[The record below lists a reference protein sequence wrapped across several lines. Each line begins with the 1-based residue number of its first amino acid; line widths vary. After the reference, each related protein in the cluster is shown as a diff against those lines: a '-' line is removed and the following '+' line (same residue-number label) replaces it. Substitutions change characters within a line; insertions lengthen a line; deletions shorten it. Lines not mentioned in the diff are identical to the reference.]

1 MNKIQKGE
9 RVNGIEKD
17 PLESQETDIVID
29 YANVPG
35 FLRKETSTQG
45 DDKLRIAAHEGG
57 VDTVKNVLDRFRQ
70 KKEEIQKRKQ
80 QQQSEAKKK
89 EEEITDEEGAEEHHN
104 NEELVEE
111 AVHVDEEVK
120 QQVTIIESVVFHEV
134 IESTVVEQ
142 EEQV

>member
-1 MNKIQKGE
+1 M
-9 RVNGIEKD
+9 NGIEKD

-80 QQQSEAKKK
+80 QQSEAKKK
-89 EEEITDEEGAEEHHN
+89 EEEIKEEEEEEHHN

-120 QQVTIIESVVFHEV
+120 QQVTTIESVVFHEV

>member
-80 QQQSEAKKK
+80 QQSEAKKK
-89 EEEITDEEGAEEHHN
+89 EEEIKEEEEEEHHN
-104 NEELVEE
+104 NEEPVEE
-111 AVHVDEEVK
+111 AVHVIEEVK
-120 QQVTIIESVVFHEV
+120 QQVTTIESVVFHEV

>member
-80 QQQSEAKKK
+80 QQSEAKKK
-89 EEEITDEEGAEEHHN
+89 EEEIKEEEEEEHHN

>member
-29 YANVPG
+29 YANVPN

-45 DDKLRIAAHEGG
+45 DDKLRIAVHEGG
-57 VDTVKNVLDRFRQ
+57 VDTVKNVLDKFRQ

-80 QQQSEAKKK
+80 QQSEAKKK
-89 EEEITDEEGAEEHHN
+89 EEEIKEEEGEEEHHN

-120 QQVTIIESVVFHEV
+120 QQVTTIETVVFHEV

>member
-1 MNKIQKGE
+1 M
-9 RVNGIEKD
+9 NGIEKD

-80 QQQSEAKKK
+80 QQSEAKKK
-89 EEEITDEEGAEEHHN
+89 EEEIKEEEEEEHHN

-120 QQVTIIESVVFHEV
+120 
-134 IESTVVEQ
+134 
-142 EEQV
+142 

>member
-80 QQQSEAKKK
+80 QQSEAKKK
-89 EEEITDEEGAEEHHN
+89 EEEIKEEEEEEHHN
-104 NEELVEE
+104 NEEPVEE

-120 QQVTIIESVVFHEV
+120 QQVTTIESVVFHEV

>member
-1 MNKIQKGE
+1 MNKIKKGE

-17 PLESQETDIVID
+17 PLESQEVDIVID

-80 QQQSEAKKK
+80 QQSEAKKK
-89 EEEITDEEGAEEHHN
+89 EEEIKEEEGEEEHHN

-120 QQVTIIESVVFHEV
+120 QQVTTIETVVFHEV